1 MVTNEV
7 NKIDAI
13 RDLIVGHEINQIQTQ
28 IRELETK
35 FDSEQTKTQK
45 RIQEDIKSNVS
56 KIEARLDTLME
67 AINVI
72 NQKLDDLSESKLDRK
87 NLQNLLIGVSNSL

>member
-35 FDSEQTKTQK
+35 FDSEQTKAQK

-72 NQKLDDLSESKLDRK
+72 NQKLDDLSESKVDRK

>member
-35 FDSEQTKTQK
+35 FDSEQTKAQK
-45 RIQEDIKSNVS
+45 KIQEDIKSNVS
-56 KIEARLDTLME
+56 KIEARLDALME

-72 NQKLDDLSESKLDRK
+72 NQKLDDLSESKVDRK